1 MTVRSKHGSQVPSWK
16 ANRVL
21 SAFALILCLWWWGV
35 EGRSYPWGEM
45 PTCEIWG
52 NYPNTHR
59 PSITDIQFRSLTVS
73 ACSLAACCLEYMY
86 TPKENFYVPN
96 ASHKHAQKVSLKF
109 KNASDQILMTCFS
122 DFVVT
127 QSYFRYFTQFN
138 ELWQHS
144 QIYVYSG

>member
-1 MTVRSKHGSQVPSWK
+1 MGVKFPVEKQIEYSAHLRWYCAYGDGAWK
-16 ANRVL
+16 AGV
-21 SAFALILCLWWWGV
+21 IPGGKCLPV
-35 EGRSYPWGEM
+35 KYEA
-45 PTCEIWG
+45 IIQ
-52 NYPNTHR
+52 TH
-59 PSITDIQFRSLTVS
+59 ITDIQFRSLIVS

-122 DFVVT
+122 DLVVT

-138 ELWQHS
+138 ELWQHT
-144 QIYVYSG
+144 YVYSG